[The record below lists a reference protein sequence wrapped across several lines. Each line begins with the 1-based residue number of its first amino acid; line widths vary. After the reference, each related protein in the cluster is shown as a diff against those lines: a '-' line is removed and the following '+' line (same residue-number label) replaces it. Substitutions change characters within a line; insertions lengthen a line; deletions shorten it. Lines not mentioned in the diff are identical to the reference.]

1 MSVLDP
7 APLDHVGIAV
17 ADLDAACERYERLL
31 GARVE
36 YREVVEGQGV
46 EVAFLD
52 LPGDAAVELV
62 APLREDS
69 PVGRF
74 LASRGE
80 GLHHLCYRVPDVAA
94 ALRDLAEAGA
104 PLVDERPRRGS
115 HGSLIAFVAPAA
127 FGGVLVELKERSSAD
142 TGNATP
148 ATARTGPGEGNE
160 GG

>member
-1 MSVLDP
+1 MSLLDP

-36 YREVVEGQGV
+36 HREVVEEQAV

-52 LPGDAAVELV
+52 LPGDARVELV

-74 LASRGE
+74 LARRGE

-94 ALRDLAEAGA
+94 ALRELADAGI
-104 PLVDERPRRGS
+104 PLIDGRPRRGS
-115 HGSLIAFVAPAA
+115 RGSLIAFLAPAA
-127 FGGVLVELKERSSAD
+127 FGGVLVELKERPGAE
-142 TGNATP
+142 TGHA
-148 ATARTGPGEGNE
+148 GPGT
-160 GG
+160 GGAGPDEADEAG